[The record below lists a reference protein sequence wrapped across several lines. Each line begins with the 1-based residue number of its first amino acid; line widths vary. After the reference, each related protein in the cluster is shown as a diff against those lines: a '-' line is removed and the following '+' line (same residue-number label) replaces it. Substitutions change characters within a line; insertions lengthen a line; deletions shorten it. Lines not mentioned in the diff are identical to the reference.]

1 VKNICK
7 LKTNKYEKDS
17 TMDNRRQFLKKIGY
31 GTIIVSFFP
40 YLSKC
45 KKTASSHP
53 NILWLSCEDISPHLG
68 CYGEENART
77 PILDKLAAEGILY
90 TNAYTVAG
98 VCAPNRSS
106 IITGVFASTLGSH
119 NMRSGG
125 EGVKVSNKPV
135 LPEDI
140 MCFPEYLREAGYYC
154 INNAKEDYNFVTS
167 NNIWD
172 ESSRNAHWK
181 NKPAGKP
188 FFAVFNYGGT
198 HEGSIRLN
206 EEQRTERTKRLIPE
220 QRQDRQK
227 LELPP
232 YYPDTDITREYWARY
247 FELITALDY
256 WIADHLSELDQVGH
270 SEDTIIFFWSDHG
283 VGMPRAKRWL
293 YDSGTHV
300 PLIIKIPQKFR
311 RGGQGKPGTVEN
323 QLINSIDF
331 APTVLNLV
339 GLSIPNHMQGRPF
352 LGTNLPP
359 ERKYIYG
366 IRDRM
371 DERYETIRSVRDKR
385 YRYLINYTSRKPYY
399 QHMRTNE
406 LSPIMQEIR
415 RLEKENKLTPEVAL
429 FTAKLKPVEE
439 LYALQTDPYEVNNLA
454 AKSEYQEI
462 LQNLRQAHLNWM
474 IKTRDTGLIPE
485 AELAQ
490 LEKKYGNRMAILQQ
504 PGSEEYLR
512 KLQKV
517 ALLANSNKQ
526 DNLHHLR
533 NYLDDKDPAI
543 RFWAI
548 LGMGKIGDK
557 NPLDLDKLKKMQTDE
572 SATVRVAVAETFS
585 KLGLPEKAI
594 KILKE
599 ELKSKEE
606 WVRLSAAIVLDEMGE
621 KARPAIAEMKEALT
635 DQENKYVVRV
645 VNFALNKLL
654 DTNNQVR

>member
-1 VKNICK
+1 
-7 LKTNKYEKDS
+7 
-17 TMDNRRQFLKKIGY
+17 
-31 GTIIVSFFP
+31 
-40 YLSKC
+40 
-45 KKTASSHP
+45 
-53 NILWLSCEDISPHLG
+53 
-68 CYGEENART
+68 
-77 PILDKLAAEGILY
+77 
-90 TNAYTVAG
+90 
-98 VCAPNRSS
+98 
-106 IITGVFASTLGSH
+106 
-119 NMRSGG
+119 
-125 EGVKVSNKPV
+125 
-135 LPEDI
+135 
-140 MCFPEYLREAGYYC
+140 
-154 INNAKEDYNFVTS
+154 
-167 NNIWD
+167 
-172 ESSRNAHWK
+172 
-181 NKPAGKP
+181 
-188 FFAVFNYGGT
+188 
-198 HEGSIRLN
+198 
-206 EEQRTERTKRLIPE
+206 
-220 QRQDRQK
+220 
-227 LELPP
+227 
-232 YYPDTDITREYWARY
+232 
-247 FELITALDY
+247 
-256 WIADHLSELDQVGH
+256 
-270 SEDTIIFFWSDHG
+270 
-283 VGMPRAKRWL
+283 
-293 YDSGTHV
+293 
-300 PLIIKIPQKFR
+300 
-311 RGGQGKPGTVEN
+311 
-323 QLINSIDF
+323 
-331 APTVLNLV
+331 
-339 GLSIPNHMQGRPF
+339 MQGRPF

-406 LSPIMQEIR
+406 LSPIMKEIR

-439 LYALQTDPYEVNNLA
+439 LYDLQTDPYEVNNLA